1 MNLKIISFIILMS
14 SGLFVI
20 AQQKPEVFSNL
31 KDYHQD
37 VILNPDHQLVEII
50 KEIPS
55 IKLDIRYATTNNFSG
70 VAVYKQAKAFAR
82 RPVVDALEEIQLVL
96 NKQGLGLKIFDAYRP
111 YAVTVKFW
119 KVTPIDKKEFV
130 ANPKTGSRHNRG
142 CAIDLTIINL
152 QTGKELDM
160 PTPYDSFAA
169 AASPTFEDVTPL
181 QKQNRNLLINIMENH
196 GFKVI
201 KNEWWHYDFK
211 GWDKFPLMDIPFEK
225 L

>member
-14 SGLFVI
+14 SGLFVV

-82 RPVVDALEEIQLVL
+82 RPVVDALEEIQLAL

-160 PTPYDSFAA
+160 PTPYDSFVA

>member
-1 MNLKIISFIILMS
+1 MS
-14 SGLFVI
+14 SGLFVV

-82 RPVVDALEEIQLVL
+82 RPVVDALEEIQLAL

-160 PTPYDSFAA
+160 PTPYDSFVA

>member
-1 MNLKIISFIILMS
+1 MKIKSIVFIVFILFRFSAVSQEM
-14 SGLFVI
+14 
-20 AQQKPEVFSNL
+20 PEVFSNI
-31 KDYHQD
+31 KDYHKD
-37 VILNPDHQLVEII
+37 IRANPDHQLVEII
-50 KEIPS
+50 KVIPS
-55 IKLDIRYATTNNFSG
+55 ISLDIRYATTNNFSG
-70 VAVYKQAKAFAR
+70 VAVYKKAKAFAR
-82 RPVVDALEEIQLVL
+82 KPVVGALKEIQAELK
-96 NKQGLGLKIFDAYRP
+96 KQDLGLKIFDAYRP

-142 CAIDLTIINL
+142 CAVDLTLIDLK
-152 QTGKELDM
+152 TGMELEM

-169 AASPTFEDVTPL
+169 AASPTYEGVSTL
-181 QKQNRNLLINIMENH
+181 QKQNRDLLINIMESH